1 MPLKTFHGK
10 RVGQGKGNGVKSG
23 PQTDSSGISF
33 CAETGSFRVPTPFP
47 LEKVLLP
54 PHKPRQQPYTR
65 NKPLTRQPKQEPSP
79 TKSPPKPSTT
89 AQLLR
94 KHSVEGENGDNRETP
109 AAGLVYTVLTGFTIR
124 ELAAAR
130 GC

>member
-47 LEKVLLP
+47 LGKSFY
-54 PHKPRQQPYTR
+54 PRT
-65 NKPLTRQPKQEPSP
+65 NP
-79 TKSPPKPSTT
+79 TKSLIRAINLLPGNPSKNPRQRNHHPSRPPLPSCSAST
-89 AQLLR
+89 Q
-94 KHSVEGENGDNRETP
+94 
-109 AAGLVYTVLTGFTIR
+109 
-124 ELAAAR
+124 
-130 GC
+130 